1 MNHRDASQ
9 FGKAIEA
16 CEQLVVINHQG
27 AFVGQEVL
35 ERINAPV
42 FDHALHLVKHLFA
55 PPGHGHV
62 EGIIAVGAGG
72 FIVPHFQRIMQSL
85 PWAREREI
93 DNHRSAASQC
103 SAGAAFEIIR
113 RICAHEWHLKMGMGV
128 NATRHHVAVCC
139 IQFIRAR

>member
-1 MNHRDASQ
+1 MDHRDASQ

-16 CEQLVVINHQG
+16 CEQLVVINHQS

-35 ERINAPV
+35 ERINAPI

-55 PPGHGHV
+55 PPRHGHV
-62 EGIIAVGAGG
+62 KRIIAVGAGG

-93 DNHRSAASQC
+93 DNHRGAPSQC
-103 SAGAAFEIIR
+103 RAGTAFEII
-113 RICAHEWHLKMGMGV
+113 
-128 NATRHHVAVCC
+128 
-139 IQFIRAR
+139 